1 VVPEQPADLTREP
14 SNVVLLH
21 LTPSHSEPHGRGDHA
36 VPINQCSKI
45 ESWCLQGQPS
55 EPDPEQTSAFGN
67 TVEPR
72 EWPGWG
78 AKRTQHEQCQISNWA
93 LSGIDACVRF
103 GRVFVHCKRGLGG
116 AGLVAARLLFERGVS
131 PDNAITRVRRMRPGA
146 IETRAQEDYL
156 RALGRTE
163 AARVCNAKA

>member
-14 SNVVLLH
+14 SNLVLLH

-36 VPINQCSKI
+36 VPINQCSEI

-72 EWPGWG
+72 EWPGWARNG
-78 AKRTQHEQCQISNWA
+78 HSRSADAIFAPGTKRTGGFSR
-93 LSGIDACVRF
+93 LSTS
-103 GRVFVHCKRGLGG
+103 
-116 AGLVAARLLFERGVS
+116 ERGAEPV
-131 PDNAITRVRRMRPGA
+131 
-146 IETRAQEDYL
+146 L
-156 RALGRTE
+156 RT
-163 AARVCNAKA
+163 